1 MKGSWQDRVIE
12 FLIGNTRNKL
22 TSLVL
27 AVVVWAYAYG
37 SMGQEESF
45 DAVLFV
51 KAAAETHVVVT
62 QEIVQSGTSSDIGQ
76 EFEKSCR
83 VTLAGTRAV
92 LTRLRE
98 SNPLPRGEL
107 KVERSGLFDLREDAI
122 FAALPAGVSIKSVDP
137 SALQIVVEQVV
148 RAERDVRTSVS
159 GTPGP
164 GFVSFP
170 GGIKADPATVTIEG
184 PESLLEDDGVGVL
197 TEAIDIEGRVT
208 SQLEFT
214 VPLVITGNE
223 KKLIKIADG
232 FPKEAVVRIEL
243 QQNLTQVQAEVSVRY
258 IVDEDVDL
266 VIRGDRSIKVTVSGI
281 EEAVKEWQKSVELGN
296 FYLLVKV
303 SDTGGESRNVP
314 EEDVRWIDGSL
325 PTGISRDQVKL
336 ERIILYSAKPHDA
349 SGEDQQ
355 K

>member
-1 MKGSWQDRVIE
+1 MKGSWKDRVIE

-22 TSLVL
+22 TSLFL
-27 AVVVWAYAYG
+27 AVVVWAYAFG
-37 SMGQEESF
+37 NTGHEESF
-45 DAVLFV
+45 DAFMSV

-62 QEIVQSGTSSDIGQ
+62 QEIAQARSSSQIGQ
-76 EFEKSCR
+76 KFTGACK
-83 VTLAGTRAV
+83 VTLTGTRTV
-92 LTRLRE
+92 LTRFLE
-98 SNPLPRGEL
+98 SNPQPKGEL
-107 KVERSGLFDLREDAI
+107 KVERSGRFDLREDGI
-122 FAALPAGVSIKSVDP
+122 FALPAGVSIKSVDP
-137 SALQIVVEQVV
+137 SALQIVVEQMV
-148 RAERDVRTSVS
+148 RAERDVRVSVS

-170 GGIKADPATVTIEG
+170 GGIKVDPATVTIEG
-184 PESLLEDDGVGVL
+184 PESLLGDGGVGVL
-197 TEAIDIEGRVT
+197 AEAIDIEGRVT
-208 SQLEFT
+208 SQLELT
-214 VPLVITGNE
+214 VGLVITGDDTGMVT
-223 KKLIKIADG
+223 IAPG
-232 FPKEAVVRIEL
+232 FPQEAVVRIEL

-281 EEAVKEWQKSVELGN
+281 EEAVKEWQKSVEQGN

-325 PTGISRDQVKL
+325 PAGISRDQVKL

>member
-1 MKGSWQDRVIE
+1 MKGSWKDRVIE

-22 TSLVL
+22 TSLFL
-27 AVVVWAYAYG
+27 AVVVWAYAFG
-37 SMGQEESF
+37 NTGHEESF
-45 DAVLFV
+45 DAFMFV
-51 KAAAETHVVVT
+51 EAASETHVVVT
-62 QEIVQSGTSSDIGQ
+62 QEIAQSRLSSQIGQ
-76 EFEKSCR
+76 EFTGRCR
-83 VTLAGTRAV
+83 VTLAGTRTV
-92 LTRLRE
+92 LTRFLE

-107 KVERSGLFDLREDAI
+107 KVERSGRFDLREDGI
-122 FAALPAGVSIKSVDP
+122 FALPAGLSIKSVDP

-148 RAERDVRTSVS
+148 RAERDIRVSVS

-184 PESLLEDDGVGVL
+184 PESLLGDGGVAVL
-197 TEAIDIEGRVT
+197 TQEIDIEGAVT
-208 SQLEFT
+208 SQLELT
-214 VPLVITGNE
+214 VGLVITGDDTG
-223 KKLIKIADG
+223 LVTIAPG
-232 FPKEAVVRIEL
+232 FPLEAVVRIEL

-266 VIRGDRSIKVTVSGI
+266 VIRGDRSIKVNVSGF
-281 EEAVKEWQKSVELGN
+281 EEAVKEWQRRVELGN

-325 PTGISRDQVKL
+325 PAGISRDQVKL

>member
-1 MKGSWQDRVIE
+1 
-12 FLIGNTRNKL
+12 L

-27 AVVVWAYAYG
+27 AVVVWAYAFG
-37 SMGQEESF
+37 NTEHERIF
-45 DAVLFV
+45 DADMSVV
-51 KAAAETHVVVT
+51 AAAETHVVVT
-62 QEIVQSGTSSDIGQ
+62 KEIAQARLSSQIGQ
-76 EFEKSCR
+76 KFKGSCR
-83 VTLAGTRAV
+83 VTLAGTRTV
-92 LTRLRE
+92 LTRFLE
-98 SNPLPRGEL
+98 SNPQPKGEL
-107 KVERSGLFDLREDAI
+107 KVERSGRFDLREDGI
-122 FAALPAGVSIKSVDP
+122 FALPAGVSIKSVDP
-137 SALQIVVEQVV
+137 SALQIVVEQLV
-148 RAERDVRTSVS
+148 RAERDVRVSVS

-184 PESLLEDDGVGVL
+184 PESLLRDGGVAVW
-197 TEAIDIEGRVT
+197 THEIDIEGAVT
-208 SQLEFT
+208 SQLEQT
-214 VPLVITGNE
+214 VGLVITGDDTGFVT
-223 KKLIKIADG
+223 IAPG
-232 FPKEAVVRIEL
+232 FPQEAVVRIEL

-325 PTGISRDQVKL
+325 PAGISRDQVKL

>member
-1 MKGSWQDRVIE
+1 MKGSWKDRVIE

-27 AVVVWAYAYG
+27 AVVVWAYAFQSSG
-37 SMGQEESF
+37 DEQSF
-45 DAVLFV
+45 DAFMSVV
-51 KAAAETHVVVT
+51 AAAETHKVVT
-62 QEIVQSGTSSDIGQ
+62 QEIAQARPSSQIGQ
-76 EFEKSCR
+76 EFKGRCT
-83 VTLAGTRAV
+83 VTLTGTRTV
-92 LTRLRE
+92 LTRFLE
-98 SNPLPRGEL
+98 SNPEPKGEL
-107 KVERSGLFDLREDAI
+107 KVERSGRFDLREDGI
-122 FAALPAGVSIKSVDP
+122 FALPAGVSIKSVNP
-137 SALQIVVEQVV
+137 SALQIVVEQLV
-148 RAERDVRTSVS
+148 RAERDVRVSVS

-184 PESLLEDDGVGVL
+184 PESLLGDGGVAVW
-197 TEAIDIEGRVT
+197 THEIDIEGAVT
-208 SQLEFT
+208 SQLEET
-214 VPLVITGNE
+214 VGLVITGDDTGFV
-223 KKLIKIADG
+223 KIADG
-232 FPKEAVVRIEL
+232 FPTEVVVRIEL

-325 PTGISRDQVKL
+325 PAGISRDQVKL

>member
-1 MKGSWQDRVIE
+1 MKASWRVRVIE
-12 FLIGNTRNKL
+12 ILIGNTRNKL

-27 AVVVWAYAYG
+27 AVVVWAFAFG
-37 SMGQEESF
+37 NTGHEEIF
-45 DAVLFV
+45 DATLLVE
-51 KAAAETHVVVT
+51 AAAETHVVVS
-62 QEIVQSGTSSDIGQ
+62 QDIPQSGVGSKIGKK
-76 EFEKSCR
+76 FEGDCK
-83 VTLAGTRAV
+83 VTLTGTRAV
-92 LTRLRE
+92 LTRFLE
-98 SNPLPRGEL
+98 SNPEPKGEL
-107 KVERSGLFDLREDAI
+107 KVERSGRFDLREDGI
-122 FAALPAGVSIKSVDP
+122 FTLPAGLSVQSVEP
-137 SALQIVVEQVV
+137 SVLQIVVEQVV
-148 RAERDVRTSVS
+148 RAERDVRASVS

-214 VPLVITGNE
+214 VPLVITGNG
-223 KKLIKIADG
+223 KGLVKIADG

-243 QQNLTQVQAEVSVRY
+243 QQNLMQVQAEVSVRY

-266 VIRGDRSIKVTVSGI
+266 DIRGDRSIKVTVSGI
-281 EEAVKEWQKSVELGN
+281 EEAVIEWQKRVEAGN

-303 SDTGGESRNVP
+303 SDTGGESRNVS

-325 PTGISRDQVKL
+325 PAGISRDQVKL

-349 SGEDQQ
+349 PGEDQQ